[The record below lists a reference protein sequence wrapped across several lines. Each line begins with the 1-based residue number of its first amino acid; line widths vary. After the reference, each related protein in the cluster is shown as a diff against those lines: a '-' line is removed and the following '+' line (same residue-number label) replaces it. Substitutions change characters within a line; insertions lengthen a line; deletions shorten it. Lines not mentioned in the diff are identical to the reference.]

1 MTSKQKILWL
11 RLVTLAGLCLPA
23 VELAWRWWHGDLEPR
38 PVTLATHATGD
49 WAILFLMLS
58 LAMTPARTLFDWMP
72 LVHVRR
78 RIGVAAALSW
88 QQRDFV
94 SDNLETGGAWDFS
107 DGARLE
113 EVCSA
118 DLRFGHSIG
127 RVDTRAELVRVHAER
142 SLTWT
147 SLEYA
152 ERSFRA
158 IGPGLALMEGRLLA
172 KGNDLGVVLNLDLV
186 FLAVWWREAA
196 GWTMLAWQSTNR
208 SRPPA

>member
-1 MTSKQKILWL
+1 MAFWSRPPFTPGTRPIESPEWGFAPGWK
-11 RLVTLAGLCLPA
+11 T
-23 VELAWRWWHGDLEPR
+23 ELAARDDER
-38 PVTLATHATGD
+38 LA
-49 WAILFLMLS
+49 
-58 LAMTPARTLFDWMP
+58 AMRA
-72 LVHVRR
+72 
-78 RIGVAAALSW
+78 G
-88 QQRDFV
+88 
-94 SDNLETGGAWDFS
+94 